1 MIRGLEPKAEE
12 ERLRELLQLGGVRAR
27 RRVSLLSS
35 EVHSGR
41 TRGNGHTLQ
50 QNKFGVDVGK

>member
-41 TRGNGHTLQ
+41 TRGKGTHCNRT
-50 QNKFGVDVGK
+50 NSE